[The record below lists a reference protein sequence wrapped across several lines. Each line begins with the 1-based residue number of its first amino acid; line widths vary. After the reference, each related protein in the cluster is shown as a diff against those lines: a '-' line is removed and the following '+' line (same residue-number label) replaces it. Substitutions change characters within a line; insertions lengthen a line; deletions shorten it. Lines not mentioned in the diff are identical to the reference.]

1 MENHEKK
8 RHGFVTF
15 WLWLMIIGN
24 IISGIILISEH
35 DMATWIYASEAKQQ
49 EFFYVNHATGDYFR
63 SAMLFLGC
71 ISFLNAVGA
80 ILLLKWKRNGFWF
93 FVASA
98 IVTFG
103 VMCTFA
109 SLGGMTPTVTQSML
123 GAIAGPAILYAILQL
138 KKDGL
143 SCWSQLE

>member
-1 MENHEKK
+1 MENQEKK

-24 IISGIILISEH
+24 VISGLFNIIEH

-49 EFFYVNHATGDYFR
+49 EFFYVNYATGDYFR
-63 SAMLFLGC
+63 YAMLFLGC
-71 ISFLNAVGA
+71 IAFLNVVGA
-80 ILLLKWKRNGFWF
+80 ILLLKWKKYGFWF

-98 IVTFG
+98 IVTLG
-103 VMCTFA
+103 IMCTYA
-109 SLGGMTPTVTQSML
+109 SWGGMTAAVVQSML
-123 GAIAGPAILYAILQL
+123 GAIVGPVFLCLILQL
-138 KKDGL
+138 KKEGK